1 MNDNRPSLLPAEPQT
16 IVREAVSLKASGSH
30 NCAQAVACAFAPA
43 IGADKDMV
51 YQIGNAFGNGMG
63 CMEATC
69 GSLTGAGIILGIVT
83 GDRIKAMKAMAAN
96 KKKFHTRNGA
106 TICRKL
112 KGIEIDPETGK
123 MTVGTP
129 LRACNHCV
137 ADSSELLA
145 ETLATLLP

>member
-69 GSLTGAGIILGIVT
+69 GSLTGA
-83 GDRIKAMKAMAAN
+83 DRKS
-96 KKKFHTRNGA
+96 
-106 TICRKL
+106 
-112 KGIEIDPETGK
+112 
-123 MTVGTP
+123 V
-129 LRACNHCV
+129 V
-137 ADSSELLA
+137 
-145 ETLATLLP
+145 